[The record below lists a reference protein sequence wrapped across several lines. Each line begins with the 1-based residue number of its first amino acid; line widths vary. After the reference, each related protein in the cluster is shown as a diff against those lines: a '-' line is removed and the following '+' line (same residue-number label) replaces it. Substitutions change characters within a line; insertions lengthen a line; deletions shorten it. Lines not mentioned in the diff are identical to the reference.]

1 MIYRLLSRTSSTL
14 LLFAVCTVSLPAQD
28 PGETF
33 KSPNFPVPFGPNN
46 VGREFYFSFPANAE
60 WEAGRRYIKLHI
72 SSGVATRVEV
82 YIGDQFKTRFT
93 TVPNDIKIVELSP
106 MEGQAFVITPGLPI
120 PDDRVYRNKA
130 VRVIAEDPIIVYGMN
145 SQKFTSDGFL
155 ALPVNALGREYIV
168 ATAAS
173 NVPNNY
179 YDLPSQYMIIAPYD
193 GTRVSITHPDT
204 KNTEILNESEE
215 RISIA
220 LNKGDVFSAMSVG
233 FKSDLSGTVI
243 VANKPITVT
252 AGQNCTFLPD
262 ETYWACDHI
271 VEMLTPVESWGKF
284 YQAMPIQGR
293 IKGDTYRIFAG
304 EPGAEVMINGNIHA
318 RLTRV
323 GGAEGLNGW
332 FEYRAGDRGPIE
344 FSSNKRIFVAQYN
357 NSQEYDNSIRTDPF
371 YMILTPVEQYQN
383 GFLFSTPDPIDFPQ
397 NFINLIGDSGAIFDA
412 EITKVGSGEWKKVV
426 NIAGNILRTFDTKLY
441 EKTYVGLTAPISSG
455 VHRVRTTGLIAGYVY
470 GTAEYDSYG
479 YPLSVATANLVL
491 PDVNP
496 PLIEGEQE
504 CDGTVRGT
512 ITDFP
517 DDATIR
523 TNLSTVEL
531 GDGSFN
537 YKLELDPSF
546 ISNSSRATSYTLK
559 VIDRTQDALA
569 IIVASDAAGNVSSD
583 TVRYFVR
590 NITIEPDPLDFG
602 EVFTGTSPELPVSI
616 TNNGERSIDI
626 KGMLLQ
632 DGGKGFYIVSPEG
645 GFTLVPG
652 TPQEAIIRFD
662 ATVEGPFVDSIGVED
677 DCGLLWLSLTRAETV
692 KPIIYVTDKDWGDVL
707 INQPVDVHEISI
719 SNIGTGTLRI
729 EGGTEPTDPVFM
741 LPDGLPAF
749 PLELKGGELPRTLLV
764 GFRPTTEGTFKDS
777 VVFQH
782 NAPYDPKNDPVGELM
797 GVGIDAALFATS
809 ANWGRKRVGTGPYF
823 KTVTITNNGEADANV
838 FGIKR
843 RTGNTTDFDFVD
855 EDAIRNV
862 TVPPNGGTIKVG
874 VSFSPTEVGERRMT
888 VIFNT
893 GEKDD
898 TTLFSRLTGT
908 GVVPGLG
915 THDLDFGSMNLGD
928 PESPPRTVAFF
939 LEGDDWTEGDWRDTV
954 RIDNFIFVTD
964 DDGFGNDDFRYKL
977 PPDGT
982 KFPIVLIPNE
992 NDSITITG
1000 YFSAKATGFR
1010 EARLLAE
1017 TGDDGV
1023 DALSRWTGR
1032 GTVQN
1037 AAIEVAAS
1045 PAASLCL
1052 GEADTIS
1059 VTIENKG
1066 SAQLKVTEIEL
1077 DSDEFTLL
1085 DPPEKGETLTI
1096 MQDSTN
1102 TLKVQFLPVTGNG
1115 PREATI
1121 KIKSNDPARSEI
1133 DVPLTGFGSS
1143 FDISGELS
1151 LIGTHEGGAQAV
1163 LGEDITATV
1172 WVNDLPD
1179 DIEATGYKATLTY
1192 DPNDL
1197 FEPTSVDRITL
1208 NPLVHSEGVVS
1219 IDGATTRGRLI
1230 LNVQA
1235 LLKPS
1240 EGSEKLFSVPFG
1252 VLFNTN
1258 LKRSIYVDVEFNG
1271 RCVVTDIADATIDVN
1286 PICGLNLR
1294 LIELTSAKYT
1304 QPVAVPNPVAG
1315 GTVEI
1320 EYGLGLDGETRLTL
1334 FDASGNQI
1342 ATLVDQYQQPGLYR
1356 VGFDTRTLPTGLY
1369 YCRMVS
1375 GHKEFVS
1382 PIVIS
1387 N

>member
-1 MIYRLLSRTSSTL
+1 MISRLLSRTSSTL
-14 LLFAVCTVSLPAQD
+14 LLFVVCTVSLLAQD

-46 VGREFYFSFPANAE
+46 VGREFYFSFPAN
-60 WEAGRRYIKLHI
+60 WELGAGTKYIQLYI

-93 TVPNDIKIVELSP
+93 SVPNDIEIVELSNL
-106 MEGQAFVITPGLPI
+106 EGQVFVRDDRTPE
-120 PDDRVYRNKA
+120 PDDQVYENKA
-130 VRVIAEDPIIVYGMN
+130 VRVIADDPIIVYGMN
-145 SQKFTSDGFL
+145 RTSFTSDGFL

-168 ATAAS
+168 ASAAS
-173 NVPNNY
+173 IEAATQK
-179 YDLPSQYMIIAPYD
+179 LPSQYMIVAPYD
-193 GTRVSITHPDT
+193 GTTVTITNPTDTPNHAEGQRFSISM
-204 KNTEILNESEE
+204 K
-215 RISIA
+215 
-220 LNKGDVFSAMSVG
+220 KGDVFSAMSVG
-233 FKSDLSGTVI
+233 NTGDLSGAHLI
-243 VANKPITVT
+243 SNKPIAVI
-252 AGQNCTFLPD
+252 AGQNCTYIPD
-262 ETYWACDHI
+262 FYYPACDHI
-271 VEMLTPVESWGKF
+271 VEMHTPVESWGKF
-284 YQAMPIQGR
+284 YQAIPYRGR
-293 IKGDTYRIFAG
+293 TKGDTYRIFAG
-304 EPGAEVMINGNIHA
+304 EPGADVVINGTKIA
-318 RLTRV
+318 ILSAV
-323 GGAEGLNGW
+323 GGPNGIGW
-332 FEYRAGDRGPIE
+332 VEYREEVRRPLE
-344 FSSNKRIFVAQYN
+344 FSSNKRISVFQYSN
-357 NSQEYDNSIRTDPF
+357 GLTYDDAGIGDPF
-371 YMILTPVEQYQN
+371 YIGLTPVEQYQSE
-383 GFLFSTPDPIDFPQ
+383 FIFATPPPGEFPE
-397 NFINLIGDSGAIFDA
+397 NYVSLIGDSAAIANA
-412 EITKVGSGEWKKVV
+412 ELTEAGTDNWRKASIAFTNTPYSFPTIVQGKK
-426 NIAGNILRTFDTKLY
+426 Y
-441 EKTYVGLTAPISSG
+441 
-455 VHRVRTTGLIAGYVY
+455 TGLSIFIQSGTYQVRSTGPLAAYVY
-470 GTAEYDSYG
+470 AAGSYDSYG

-512 ITDFP
+512 IMDFP
-517 DDATIR
+517 DDGTVR

-546 ISNSSRATSYTLK
+546 ISNYSRATSYTLK

-602 EVFTGTSPELPVSI
+602 EVLTGNSPELPVSI

-626 KGMLLQ
+626 KGVLLQ

-645 GFTLVPG
+645 DFTLVPG

-729 EGGTEPTDPVFM
+729 ESGTGPTDPVFM

-809 ANWGRKRVGTGPYF
+809 ANWGRKRVETGQYLD
-823 KTVTITNNGEADANV
+823 TVTITNNGDADANV

-843 RTGNTTDFDFVD
+843 RTGNTTDFDVD
-855 EDAIRNV
+855 EDAIGNV
-862 TVPPNGGTIKVG
+862 IVPAGGGTIKVG
-874 VSFSPTEVGERRMT
+874 VSFSPKEVGERRMK

-898 TTLFSRLTGT
+898 TTLFSRLRGI

-915 THDLDFGSMNLGD
+915 THDLNFGSMNLGD

-954 RIDNFIFVTD
+954 RIDNFIFFTD
-964 DDGFGNDDFRYKL
+964 NDDFRYEL
-977 PPDGT
+977 PDGTGT

-1000 YFSAKATGFR
+1000 YFSAKGLNLR
-1010 EARLLAE
+1010 EARLLAQ

-1037 AAIEVAAS
+1037 AAIEVVAS

-1052 GEADTIS
+1052 GKADTIS

-1066 SAQLKVTEIEL
+1066 SAQLEVTNIEL
-1077 DSDEFTLL
+1077 YSESGEFTLL
-1085 DPPEKGETLTI
+1085 DPLEEGEGLTI
-1096 MQDSTN
+1096 MPDSTY

-1115 PREATI
+1115 PRGALIT
-1121 KIKSNDPARSEI
+1121 IKSNDRDRSSI
-1133 DVPLTGFGSS
+1133 GVPLTGFGSS

-1172 WVNDLPD
+1172 WVNDLLA
-1179 DIEATGYKATLTY
+1179 DIGATGYKATLTY

-1197 FEPTSVDRITL
+1197 FAPTSVDRITL
-1208 NPLVHSEGVVS
+1208 NPLVHPEGTVVS

-1235 LLKPS
+1235 PALSLLKPFEDS
-1240 EGSEKLFSVPFG
+1240 RKLFSVPFG
-1252 VLFNTN
+1252 VFFNTN
-1258 LKRSIYVDVEFNG
+1258 LKRSIDVDVEFNG

-1382 PIVIS
+1382 PIVIAD
-1387 N
+1387 